1 MTEQFPFLVQVNQ
14 AFNVPAPDAF
24 VLEGFSADTTH
35 PNIPVRKDEYVFRK
49 EDLRDVLAF
58 LSNPDGDGLYITGP
72 TGCGKTS
79 LICQVASRLN
89 WPVQQITAHGRLELS
104 DLIGHHTLVNG
115 NMTFVYGPLALAV
128 KHGHLLII
136 NEMDLAEPAEL
147 AGLNDILEGAPLVIA
162 QNGGEIIMPHNK
174 FRFIA
179 TGNSAGSG
187 DQTGLYQGVLQ
198 QNLAFLDRFRII
210 EATYAEPSVKHGHL
224 LIINEM
230 DLAEPAELAGLNDI
244 LEGAPLVIAQNG
256 GEIIMPHTKFRFIA
270 TGNSAGSGDQTGL
283 YQGVLQQNL
292 AFLDRFRI
300 IEATYAEPSVEEA
313 ILENV
318 APGLPEVFRQ
328 KMVKVAGDIRRLFIG
343 GADGGA
349 ELSITMSTRTLVRW
363 AKLTLAF
370 KGAPNAVEYALV
382 RSLTARAELEQ
393 REAIHRIAA
402 DVFGDHWED

>member
-1 MTEQFPFLVQVNQ
+1 MTEQSPFLVQVNQ

-24 VLEGFSADTTH
+24 VLEGFGADTTH

-210 EATYAEPSVKHGHL
+210 EATYAEPSV
-224 LIINEM
+224 
-230 DLAEPAELAGLNDI
+230 
-244 LEGAPLVIAQNG
+244 
-256 GEIIMPHTKFRFIA
+256 
-270 TGNSAGSGDQTGL
+270 
-283 YQGVLQQNL
+283 
-292 AFLDRFRI
+292 
-300 IEATYAEPSVEEA
+300 EEA
-313 ILENV
+313 ILESV

>member
-1 MTEQFPFLVQVNQ
+1 M
-14 AFNVPAPDAF
+14 
-24 VLEGFSADTTH
+24 
-35 PNIPVRKDEYVFRK
+35 
-49 EDLRDVLAF
+49 
-58 LSNPDGDGLYITGP
+58 
-72 TGCGKTS
+72 
-79 LICQVASRLN
+79 
-89 WPVQQITAHGRLELS
+89 
-104 DLIGHHTLVNG
+104 VNG

-198 QNLAFLDRFRII
+198 QNLAFLDC
-210 EATYAEPSVKHGHL
+210 
-224 LIINEM
+224 
-230 DLAEPAELAGLNDI
+230 
-244 LEGAPLVIAQNG
+244 
-256 GEIIMPHTKFRFIA
+256 
-270 TGNSAGSGDQTGL
+270 
-283 YQGVLQQNL
+283 
-292 AFLDRFRI
+292 FRI